1 MLLGALKLVILIS
14 SASLFSKII
23 LFLSEVKIALTPVIS
38 ETLFNSVDKLL
49 KSSGRM
55 LAETE
60 TASLRP
66 AAIDIETVPLIVTP
80 MGSSD
85 TLVTASAVMPVLEAF
100 SLNSFKVNCDDGKK
114 RRQWILNDPQK
125 ALYIPEMIWDEQIYT
140 SEDSILLVLANTEYD
155 IEDYIEDYEK
165 FKELK
170 NDEKRR

>member
-1 MLLGALKLVILIS
+1 MICLKG
-14 SASLFSKII
+14 KI
-23 LFLSEVKIALTPVIS
+23 
-38 ETLFNSVDKLL
+38 
-49 KSSGRM
+49 
-55 LAETE
+55 
-60 TASLRP
+60 
-66 AAIDIETVPLIVTP
+66 
-80 MGSSD
+80 
-85 TLVTASAVMPVLEAF
+85 
-100 SLNSFKVNCDDGKK
+100 KVNFYDGKK